1 MTIEIENEY
10 KDPKALPFDWEALI
24 RRVILGA
31 LDYEPCPY
39 EAEINVLLTGNEE
52 IHRINKEYRDID
64 RPTDVLSFPMIDYPE
79 PGNFDHC
86 EDDDQDCF
94 NPETGELVLGDI
106 VISVD
111 KVLEQ
116 AREYGHTP
124 ERELAFLT
132 AHSMFHLFGYDHM
145 KEDERTV
152 MEARQRELLDQ
163 LGISR

>member
-10 KDPKALPFDWEALI
+10 EDQEALSFDWEALL
-24 RRVILGA
+24 RKVVMGA
-31 LDYEPCPY
+31 MDFEPCPY
-39 EAEINVLLTGNEE
+39 EAELNILLTGNEE
-52 IHRINKEYRDID
+52 IHRINKEFRGID
-64 RPTDVLSFPMIDYPE
+64 RATDVLSFPMIEYEE

-86 EDDDQDCF
+86 EDETQDCF

-116 AREYGHTP
+116 AGAYGHSI
-124 ERELAFLT
+124 ERELAFLA

-145 KEDERTV
+145 EEEERLI
-152 MEARQRELLDQ
+152 MEERQRALLEQ
-163 LGISR
+163 LGITR

>member
-10 KDPKALPFDWEALI
+10 EKPEVLAFDWEE
-24 RRVILGA
+24 ILRKVVMGA
-31 LDYEPCPY
+31 MDYEPCPY
-39 EAEINVLLTGNEE
+39 EAELNILLTGNEE
-52 IHRINKEYRDID
+52 IRRINREYRQID
-64 RPTDVLSFPMIDYPE
+64 RPTDVLSFPMIEYPE

-86 EDDDQDCF
+86 EDEDQDCF

-116 AREYGHTP
+116 AEAYGHSVM
-124 ERELAFLT
+124 RELAFLT

-145 KEDERTV
+145 EEDERAV
-152 MEARQRELLDQ
+152 MEERQRDLLEQ
-163 LGISR
+163 LGITR